1 MGKPPPQPVTAYVAL
16 GANLGDR
23 RRNIHA
29 ALLKLRDTSGVTVSR
44 VSDIFENPAVGG
56 PSDSPPFLNAVAE
69 VRVAS
74 SPHAFLRQLLRIE
87 KELGRLRRRKWE
99 PRLIDLDLLLWGD
112 KIIGSQDLVVPH
124 PLMHERIFVLKPL
137 AEIAPQAVHPVLQM
151 TIGGLLEDLL
161 KRPPAAPP
169 EPPK

>member
-1 MGKPPPQPVTAYVAL
+1 MGKAPPPTVTAFVGL

-29 ALLKLRDTSGVTVSR
+29 ALLKLRETPNVKVSR
-44 VSDIFENPAVGG
+44 VSSLLENPAQGG
-56 PSDSPPFLNAVAE
+56 PPNSPPYLNAVAE
-69 VRVAS
+69 VRVTTSAL
-74 SPHAFLRQLLRIE
+74 AFLKRLLKIE
-87 KELGRLRRRKWE
+87 KELGRSRRKKWE

-112 KIIGSQDLVVPH
+112 QIISAQDLVVPH

-151 TIGGLLEDLL
+151 TVAGLLEDLEK
-161 KRPPAAPP
+161 KRTTAP
-169 EPPK
+169 KV